1 MTGAL
6 ASADTMRDLVSRSA
20 ADMGMRCIALQR
32 QYIEHCGIEADFGC
46 RVLAQVLTAHSNDA
60 ELLHA
65 FREFTQACR
74 QVVQE
79 AMLIKAAPASGT
91 NEEGGSTPRQLA
103 GLRFGVGSRVSCFI
117 GDRWENGRVIAVG
130 VEAPKAMHAP
140 EGTRLPYQVRLDIG
154 PLVFAPMDNDS
165 VIRSEADAPA
175 NSDSD
180 PATTEAQDGKELPSP
195 RFKVGTRVTC
205 RMKPGVPGEWA
216 NGTVVRLHYR
226 HPHMQQGFVAPYQ
239 VSVDLRPCRD
249 PESVQRTAAILTRPL
264 CKRCLRH
271 DGLPRRTH
279 ASFKDAL
286 LWCAIHTLR
295 CPPYG

>member
-1 MTGAL
+1 MDSRAQPLAL
-6 ASADTMRDLVSRSA
+6 AVKLSPSDPL
-20 ADMGMRCIALQR
+20 C
-32 QYIEHCGIEADFGC
+32 
-46 RVLAQVLTAHSNDA
+46 
-60 ELLHA
+60 
-65 FREFTQACR
+65 
-74 QVVQE
+74 
-79 AMLIKAAPASGT
+79 
-91 NEEGGSTPRQLA
+91 
-103 GLRFGVGSRVSCFI
+103 
-117 GDRWENGRVIAVG
+117 
-130 VEAPKAMHAP
+130 
-140 EGTRLPYQVRLDIG
+140 QVRLDIG